1 VVAGLKTGGF
11 LTKQIVR
18 LGTIFTALEASR
30 PTGVGLFVST
40 NGGPIPL
47 SRIAASCVAPDASVV
62 VIVAGYNET
71 RVDRETLKA
80 GKVRGGTGTTERA
93 SERAIRSG
101 PRRGRWAPALTS
113 HLTLA
118 GRLFYLIRDL
128 RMRTRRPQGI
138 PLRERSGSRAALRA
152 RKRRS
157 RGEED
162 APEISLSV
170 RGPGRVGREG
180 EGRGGPGRDA

>member
-1 VVAGLKTGGF
+1 
-11 LTKQIVR
+11 
-18 LGTIFTALEASR
+18 
-30 PTGVGLFVST
+30 
-40 NGGPIPL
+40 
-47 SRIAASCVAPDASVV
+47 VAPDASVV
-62 VIVAGYNET
+62 VIVGGYNET
-71 RVDRETLKA
+71 RVDRETLMA
-80 GKVRGGTGTTERA
+80 GRGRGADGDDGARQRE
-93 SERAIRSG
+93 SNSG

-162 APEISLSV
+162 APEISPSA
-170 RGPGRVGREG
+170 RGPGRARGG

>member
-1 VVAGLKTGGF
+1 VVAGLKTAGF

-80 GKVRGGTGTTERA
+80 GKRRGGDDGARQRESNSVR
-93 SERAIRSG
+93 
-101 PRRGRWAPALTS
+101 APA
-113 HLTLA
+113 
-118 GRLFYLIRDL
+118 
-128 RMRTRRPQGI
+128 
-138 PLRERSGSRAALRA
+138 RAVGPGADISFD
-152 RKRRS
+152 S
-157 RGEED
+157 RG
-162 APEISLSV
+162 
-170 RGPGRVGREG
+170 
-180 EGRGGPGRDA
+180 